1 VSIGEFEGRVA
12 LVTGASRGIGRDI
25 ALGLSDA
32 GARVAV
38 LARTATQLDEV
49 ACEIGERG
57 ATALALGTSPDSH
70 HPDPEIKVTTE
81 ETDMAVK
88 LGLLAQLQAKPGK
101 GEELGAFLQSGREL
115 ALAEQG
121 TVTWYAFK
129 IDDTHYG
136 IFDTFETED
145 ARQAH
150 INGEI
155 PKALTQVAGE
165 LLASDPDIRPVDI
178 IAVK

>member
-1 VSIGEFEGRVA
+1 
-12 LVTGASRGIGRDI
+12 
-25 ALGLSDA
+25 
-32 GARVAV
+32 
-38 LARTATQLDEV
+38 
-49 ACEIGERG
+49 
-57 ATALALGTSPDSH
+57 
-70 HPDPEIKVTTE
+70 
-81 ETDMAVK
+81 MAVK

-165 LLASDPDIRPVDI
+165 LLIQRPRVM
-178 IAVK
+178 